1 MAKSREDGLLDYKPQ
16 EGQDGI
22 TRAAEYLIWA
32 AKNFP
37 RRPVPLQ
44 YIVKFSLNEPKVPK
58 EDSKDVLTFRD
69 NKLRRVRSK
78 LMKEYRRGMVY
89 HPGIGHRATVDDD
102 DIVEN
107 VMEKKRKR
115 VQSAISSMSETEAM
129 VRKDDIRSARV
140 RDRFEDLSDATRR
153 LTSPAIQNR
162 LAPPAKSPDDPS
174 EET

>member
-1 MAKSREDGLLDYKPQ
+1 MPKRQEDSLLDYKPQ

-22 TRAAEYLIWA
+22 TRAVEYLIWA

-37 RRPVPLQ
+37 KRPVPLPF
-44 YIVKFSLNEPKVPK
+44 IVKVSLNEPRVPK
-58 EDSKDVLTFRD
+58 EDSKDVMSFRD
-69 NKLRRVRSK
+69 NKLRRVRTK
-78 LMKEYRRGMVY
+78 LMREYRRGMVY

-115 VQSAISSMSETEAM
+115 VQSAISSMSETESM
-129 VRKDDIRSARV
+129 VKKDNIRSPRV

-153 LTSPAIQNR
+153 LTAPAIQNR
-162 LAPPAKSPDDPS
+162 LTPPAEDPEDS
-174 EET
+174 K